1 MNRNRTSD
9 AYGLGD
15 PRTLALIGVALGAGW
30 LLYEACRRYRPRAGV
45 VDHPVTAR
53 PDGEGSDP
61 LDAPE
66 RPVTGR
72 MTPHEME
79 ENAWGTAA
87 PHVGSSETPPR
98 YAGDARNGAG

>member
-1 MNRNRTSD
+1 MDRDRTSS

-15 PRTLALIGVALGAGW
+15 PRLLALLGIAVGAGW
-30 LLYEACRRYRPRAGV
+30 LLYEAFRRYAPEPASRRYPG
-45 VDHPVTAR
+45 PR
-53 PDGEGSDP
+53 PDGDGVDP

-98 YAGDARNGAG
+98 YAG